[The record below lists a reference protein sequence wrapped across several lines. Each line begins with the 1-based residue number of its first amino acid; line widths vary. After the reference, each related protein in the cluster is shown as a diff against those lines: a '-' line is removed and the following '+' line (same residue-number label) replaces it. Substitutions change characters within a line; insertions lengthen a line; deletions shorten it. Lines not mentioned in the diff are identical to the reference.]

1 MPGVVHA
8 YRESQNHGLYQKAF
22 SKLPFIKECP
32 QNLDRRLMDL
42 EFKFDRIMEAQ
53 RKERGDSLLFLKGGC
68 IYDGDME
75 AQEAKVAMFPER
87 KL

>member
-1 MPGVVHA
+1 
-8 YRESQNHGLYQKAF
+8 
-22 SKLPFIKECP
+22 
-32 QNLDRRLMDL
+32 MDL